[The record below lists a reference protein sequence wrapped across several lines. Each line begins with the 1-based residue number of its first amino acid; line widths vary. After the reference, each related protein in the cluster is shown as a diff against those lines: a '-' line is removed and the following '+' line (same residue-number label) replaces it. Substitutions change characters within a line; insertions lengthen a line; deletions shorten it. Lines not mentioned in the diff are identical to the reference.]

1 MKSLYLRSGLALLC
15 AVIVSACGGNG
26 SGDLPLSGTISGL
39 NKNGLVLL
47 NKSNGDKVTVNSGD
61 VSFQFPKLAANDEE
75 FDITIPVE
83 TTPAGTKCEV
93 VSGGKAKANVYT
105 YNRIAVTCV
114 ADQRKLGG
122 TVTGLIGKG
131 LVLANGADTAPV
143 LVPATPGASASF
155 LFPSTVGDGYQ
166 YGVTVLVQPAG
177 QTCAVNPA
185 NNPGTMGSADVLNLA
200 VNCSNN

>member
-15 AVIVSACGGNG
+15 AVILSACGGNG
-26 SGDLPLSGTISGL
+26 SGDLPLTGSVTGL
-39 NKNGLVLL
+39 NKNGLVLI
-47 NKSNGDKVTVNSGD
+47 NNSNGDKVTIDSGAAG
-61 VSFQFPKLAANDEE
+61 FQFPKLAGNDEE
-75 FDITIPVE
+75 FNITIL
-83 TTPAGTKCEV
+83 TTPAGTSCQLA
-93 VSGGKAKANVYT
+93 GNKAKANVYT
-105 YNRIAVTCV
+105 YNRIAVACT

-122 TVTGLIGKG
+122 TVTGLTGKG

-143 LVPATPGASASF
+143 LPSATPGAGVSF
-155 LFPSTVGDGYQ
+155 LFPSTVGDGYL

-177 QTCAVNPA
+177 QTCAISPS

>member
-15 AVIVSACGGNG
+15 AVILSACGGNG
-26 SGDLPLSGTISGL
+26 SGDLPLTGSVSGL
-39 NKNGLVLL
+39 NKNGLVLT
-47 NKSNGDKVTVNSGD
+47 NKSNGDKVTVDSGAAG
-61 VSFQFPKLAANDEE
+61 FQFPKLAGNDEE
-75 FDITIPVE
+75 FEIIATS
-83 TTPAGTKCEV
+83 PAGTTCTV
-93 VSGGKAKANVYT
+93 TSGKAKANVYT

-114 ADQRKLGG
+114 ADQHKLGG
-122 TVTGLIGKG
+122 TVTGLTGKG

-143 LVPATPGASASF
+143 LPSATPGAGVSF

-177 QTCAVNPA
+177 QTCAISPS

>member
-15 AVIVSACGGNG
+15 AVILSACGGNG
-26 SGDLPLSGTISGL
+26 SGDLPLTGSVSGL

-47 NKSNGDKVTVNSGD
+47 NKPNGDKVTINSGD
-61 VSFQFPKLAANDEE
+61 ISFQFPKLLGNDEE
-75 FDITIPVE
+75 FEVVIPAS
-83 TTPAGTKCEV
+83 PAGTTCTV
-93 VSGGKAKANVYT
+93 TSGGKAKANVYT
-105 YNRIAVTCV
+105 YNRVVVACL

-122 TVTGLIGKG
+122 TVTGLTGKG

-143 LVPATPGASASF
+143 LPSATPGASVSF
-155 LFPSTVGDGYQ
+155 LFPSTVGDGYP

-177 QTCAVNPA
+177 QTCAISPS